1 MGNIK
6 GITHLLCA
14 EAPGMRQLLPKI
26 ALLLAT
32 TFPIAALANP
42 ITGGAGGFSGTG
54 TLITSS
60 NGDGSYTIIDITG
73 TGITGLIAPGGFNG
87 NNNQLYPTGDS
98 FVDASGFSFSDVLG
112 NTAFS
117 VNLFFSAGTYSI
129 FLTDSD
135 GVSMTL
141 PVDFTVGNTGGAPT
155 QQGAAFFH
163 HQNAGS
169 YQDYTFSFDSPTV
182 TPEPSSVFLMG
193 TGLIVAAGLA
203 GRRKLS

>member
-1 MGNIK
+1 
-6 GITHLLCA
+6 
-14 EAPGMRQLLPKI
+14 MRHFLPKI

-32 TFPIAALANP
+32 AFPIAALANP

-87 NNNQLYPTGDS
+87 NNNQLFPTGDS
-98 FVDASGFSFSDVLG
+98 FVDAYGFSFSDVLG

-117 VNLFFSAGTYSI
+117 VNLFFSAGSYSI

-135 GVSMTL
+135 GVSLTL
-141 PVDFTVGNTGGAPT
+141 PVDVTVSNAGSAPT
-155 QQGAAFFH
+155 QQGAPFFH
-163 HQNAGS
+163 HQNSGTL
-169 YQDYTFSFDSPTV
+169 QDFTFSFDTPAV
-182 TPEPSSVFLMG
+182 TPEPSSLFLLG
-193 TGLIVAAGLA
+193 TGLIVAAGFT
-203 GRRKLS
+203 GRRKRF